1 MSALLR
7 DLGPLLLTAIA
18 GTGLSF
24 GIILALMPW
33 LKRVAL
39 ANPDHRSSHKRPTP
53 QGGGL
58 GLVGGT
64 LGIAGLALTATG
76 AFEASWLWLGGA
88 VAGLT
93 LLGLLDDHRPLG
105 WRVKLAVQTGC
116 ALLAAQSLPIGPLGI
131 IPAGIVLMAATF
143 ILVAMV
149 NFTNFTDGIDE
160 ISVAQGMPALAIPMG
175 LAVMGGLGLGVGHV
189 SAAAFGALA
198 GFWWWNRHPARLF
211 LGDSGSLPL
220 GLLLGWL
227 GLFVG
232 LSLSPALGLLIV
244 LYPLVEGGV
253 TVITRL
259 IRRQR
264 LTEPHR
270 DHAYQRAVD
279 HGLSPRRVA
288 GTVGCVSTLGSMIAL
303 TAFGMD
309 GRHNPAGMTAI
320 FLAAASLMA
329 SPIFIWM
336 RMTAAKRGNLPR
348 L

>member
-1 MSALLR
+1 MSVLLR
-7 DLGPLLLTAIA
+7 DLGPLLLTAVAA
-18 GTGLSF
+18 GVLSF
-24 GIILALMPW
+24 GIILVLMPW
-33 LKRVAL
+33 LTRVAL
-39 ANPDHRSSHKRPTP
+39 ANPNDRSSHKRPTP

-64 LGIAGLALTATG
+64 LVIAGLALAVTG
-76 AFEASWLWLGGA
+76 EFGAWWLWLAGA
-88 VAGLT
+88 MLGLT
-93 LLGLLDDHRPLG
+93 LLGLLDDHRTIG
-105 WRVKLAVQTGC
+105 WRFKLMVQTCC
-116 ALLAAQSLPIGPLGI
+116 ALLAAQALPIGPLGI
-131 IPAGIVLMAATF
+131 IPAGIVLMAAIF

-175 LAVMGGLGLGVGHV
+175 LAVMGGIGLEVGYV
-189 SAAAFGALA
+189 SAAALGALA

-232 LSLSPALGLLIV
+232 LSLGPALGLLIV
-244 LYPLVEGGV
+244 LYPMVEGGV
-253 TVITRL
+253 TVVSRL
-259 IRRQR
+259 IRGQK

-279 HGLSPRRVA
+279 HGLSPRSVA
-288 GTVGCVSTLGSMIAL
+288 WTVGCVSTLGGSLIL
-303 TAFGMD
+303 IAFGL
-309 GRHNPAGMTAI
+309 GSLITPLGMI
-320 FLAAASLMA
+320 GICLAAATLMV
-329 SPIFIWM
+329 SPIFVWV
-336 RMTAAKRGNLPR
+336 RMTAGNRDNLTR